1 MNLINK
7 YVVVSLKDCFLYVY
21 NTVNW
26 WHYQKKTLNHMNRK
40 EQYDVSLKY
49 MYIYAAFI
57 KQVSLNVLNFDDVC
71 PLPHPPKKF

>member
-1 MNLINK
+1 
-7 YVVVSLKDCFLYVY
+7 
-21 NTVNW
+21 
-26 WHYQKKTLNHMNRK
+26 MNRK